1 MTDITDLVH
10 VCWTCWTSS
19 DGAFGAYF
27 FALCHLFKILETCF
41 DILELKVCFDIIT
54 VLRLP
59 SI

>member
-10 VCWTCWTSS
+10 VCWTSS

-27 FALCHLFKILETCF
+27 FALCHLFTILEKCF
-41 DILELKVCFDIIT
+41 DILQLKVCFDIIT

-59 SI
+59 ST